1 MNTTNCVIV
10 DATIFSWYYFFAGMN
25 WFLVGYY
32 CMKCGDSLRKVRERE
47 LEQEREREEVIT
59 AQAIS
64 LEHD

>member
-1 MNTTNCVIV
+1 
-10 DATIFSWYYFFAGMN
+10 
-25 WFLVGYY
+25 
-32 CMKCGDSLRKVRERE
+32 MKVGDSLRKVRERE

>member
-47 LEQEREREEVIT
+47 QVIT
-59 AQAIS
+59 AQAVS